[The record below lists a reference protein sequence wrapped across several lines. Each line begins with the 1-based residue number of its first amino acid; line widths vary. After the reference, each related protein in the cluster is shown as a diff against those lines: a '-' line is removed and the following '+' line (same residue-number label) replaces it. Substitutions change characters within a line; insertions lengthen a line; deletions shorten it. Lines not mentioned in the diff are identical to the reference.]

1 MNKININKY
10 LSNDEMYIINKKI
23 GLHEPLFDIRRVN
36 ICLLNNRYYMY
47 TYNTEKNILF
57 IINYKNINDIQ
68 IYYFNDIL
76 NLKRYYKLEKNIQI
90 YYNNFCISI
99 KYSFYKTKDIYYGRY
114 LLLNSGH
121 NYLLNNGHYLL
132 NNNGYNKLYKKSYI
146 ISILIHKTK
155 YWTYYYNNINI
166 YIKTHYRYMG
176 FNNVI
181 YYNFIQK
188 SLILYNTKCEFILI

>member
-10 LSNDEMYIINKKI
+10 LSNDEIYIINKKI

-36 ICLLNNRYYMY
+36 ISLLNNRYYMY
-47 TYNTEKNILF
+47 TYNKEKNILF

-76 NLKRYYKLEKNIQI
+76 NLKRYFKLEKNIQI
-90 YYNNFCISI
+90 YYNNFFISI

-114 LLLNSGH
+114 LLL
-121 NYLLNNGHYLL
+121 
-132 NNNGYNKLYKKSYI
+132 NNGYNKLYKKSYI

-155 YWTYYYNNINI
+155 YWTYYYNNTNI
-166 YIKTHYRYMG
+166 YIKTQYRYMG

-188 SLILYNTKCEFILI
+188 SLILYNTKCEFILF